1 MPKMEILVKPQ
12 STRVSK
18 HEEWPQSNLSS
29 ADLPGA
35 SPQAHELLAEASAA
49 FLFRDFERSAAR
61 FKDGL
66 VIVRQLDHK
75 RAELRILYDLGVVYD
90 AMEESDLA
98 IAKFGQASKLAHEIR
113 DEFAIESRLLARD
126 AERVAKTSGPSKII
140 GVPEYEW
147 ELEMMCLRALV
158 AVMKG
163 AGRSAKPRF
172 HCEITRIVAGITT
185 RVIGNAPL

>member
-1 MPKMEILVKPQ
+1 MMPKWKSWLSRKVPVYR
-12 STRVSK
+12 STK
-18 HEEWPQSNLSS
+18 NGLSLIFPP

-163 AGRSAKPRF
+163 AGRSREAEGF
-172 HCEITRIVAGITT
+172 IVKLQGLL
-185 RVIGNAPL
+185 RESRHV